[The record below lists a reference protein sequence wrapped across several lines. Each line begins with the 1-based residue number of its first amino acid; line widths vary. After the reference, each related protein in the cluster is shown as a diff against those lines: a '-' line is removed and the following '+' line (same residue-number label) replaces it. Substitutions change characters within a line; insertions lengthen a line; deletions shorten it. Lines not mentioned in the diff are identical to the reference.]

1 MNSLIS
7 VAQAARILDTTPYHV
22 LQLCRTGDLPSGDLE
37 GAMVIPEAAVRE
49 YASRSTTRAD
59 ASVR

>member
-22 LQLCRTGDLPSGDLE
+22 LQLCRTGELPSGDLE

-49 YASRSTTRAD
+49 YARRSTTRAD
-59 ASVR
+59 VSVR